1 MKEAL
6 EASTLEIE
14 VIGPL
19 KDNNHFQTK
28 DFKDRETEIKIV
40 IAVGHS
46 IIITSTALL
55 EEELVPTLINQE
67 GTLAVDLIPAQ
78 MLVGSINITCM
89 SNKESNMAPM
99 QSMWR
104 LQSLPKTLL

>member
-1 MKEAL
+1 MKEAF
-6 EASTLEIE
+6 EASTLEVE

-46 IIITSTALL
+46 IIINSTAHL
-55 EEELVPTLINQE
+55 EEELMPTLINQE
-67 GTLAVDLIPAQ
+67 GTPVVDLITSQ
-78 MLVGSINITCM
+78 MLVASINITCM
-89 SNKESNMAPM
+89 SNKLSNMAPM
-99 QSMWR
+99 QFMRR
-104 LQSLPKTLL
+104 L